1 MDGDTHETLQNWT
14 RRHTTD
20 ARSTTHNSLVV
31 GSIPTWPTICDLVL
45 WTKEHQTD
53 TKENPII
60 SGGPADVRGPT
71 RAAIR
76 VSRYD
81 MLVVE
86 IYQSAFK
93 HGVTDRDIEHAV
105 EYAMVAAEQDD
116 GKVLYLGADL
126 AGNVLEIVS
135 VLRDDGTEVAIHA
148 MRMRR
153 IYEPLLHE
161 LGGTND

>member
-1 MDGDTHETLQNWT
+1 
-14 RRHTTD
+14 
-20 ARSTTHNSLVV
+20 
-31 GSIPTWPTICDLVL
+31 
-45 WTKEHQTD
+45 
-53 TKENPII
+53 
-60 SGGPADVRGPT
+60 
-71 RAAIR
+71 
-76 VSRYD
+76 